1 MNIVLTGSLGTI
13 SKPLAQTL
21 LQKGH
26 SPTVI
31 SSNADRQKDI
41 EALGIKSAIGSLFDA
56 AFLSLA
62 FKGADIVYLMEPP
75 FHLTDPTADSETLWQ
90 TIAHTYVEAIQ
101 QAGVTKVVH
110 LSSIGGHID
119 KGVGILSWH
128 YHVEQILKRL
138 PPAVSIKTM
147 RPVGFY
153 GNLLATISTIKQLS
167 KGFMGGLLALHYYGV
182 AGLLSG
188 KRGVIMGNYAGDVVN
203 SYVSPTDIAAVI
215 AQEMEKP
222 FTGRMVRYIASDELT
237 GNQLANVLG
246 EAIGKPYLK
255 HGKISDK
262 MLANALK
269 KQGLGEKLANGIVE
283 MGVSG
288 RTGKLYE
295 DYNKHKPVLGETKLN
310 EFAPN
315 FANAYYKP

>member
-1 MNIVLTGSLGTI
+1 MNIVLTGSLGNI
-13 SKPLAQTL
+13 SKPLAQIL

-31 SSNADRQKDI
+31 SGKADRQKDI
-41 EALGIKSAIGSLFDA
+41 EALGTKAAIGSLFDA

-75 FHLTDPTADSETLWQ
+75 FHFTDPNANSETLWQ
-90 TIAHTYVEAIQ
+90 DIAHTYVEAIQ
-101 QAGVTKVVH
+101 KAGVTKVVH
-110 LSSIGGHID
+110 LSSIGGHTD

-138 PPAVSIKTM
+138 LPAVSIKTM

-153 GNLLATISTIKQLS
+153 GNLLANISILKQLS
-167 KGFMGGLLALHYYGV
+167 QGFIGGSLALQYYGV

-188 KRGVIMGNYAGDVVN
+188 KRGVIMGNYDGDVVN
-203 SYVSPTDIAAVI
+203 SYVSPNDIAAFI
-215 AQEMEKP
+215 AEEMEKL
-222 FTGRMVRYIASDELT
+222 FTGRMVRYIASEELT
-237 GNQLANVLG
+237 GNQIAKVLG

-262 MLANALK
+262 ILASALK
-269 KQGLGEKLANGIVE
+269 KQGLDVKLASGIVE

-295 DYNKHKPVLGETKLN
+295 DYNKHKLVLG
-310 EFAPN
+310 
-315 FANAYYKP
+315 KPS